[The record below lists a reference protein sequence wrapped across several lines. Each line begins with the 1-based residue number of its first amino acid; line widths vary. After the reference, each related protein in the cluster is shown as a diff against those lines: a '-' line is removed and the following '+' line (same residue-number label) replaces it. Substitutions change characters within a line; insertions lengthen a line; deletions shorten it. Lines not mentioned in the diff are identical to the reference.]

1 MKDLLYTFKNLLCT
15 ELISPPI
22 FKDIPVFGVFSHKL
36 PYPFNF
42 NSLNILNSF
51 KIFFPKQIHST
62 QIIKLEESLFSKTS
76 ISLFEIEG
84 DAVYTFSKNILI
96 GIRTADCVPILI
108 TSKNA
113 DFVAS
118 VHAGWK
124 GSVNRILFKF
134 LQKIINLGI
143 KPENILI
150 SIGPH
155 IKVCCYEVGEKVIKL
170 IRKNFENPERFI
182 LFKNKKTF
190 LNLEN
195 LNYYQAL
202 ECSIPENNIWISK
215 DCTYCLK
222 DKYWSQRYHKE
233 KRSFQIAL
241 IGKLK

>member
-1 MKDLLYTFKNLLCT
+1 MKSLFYTLKNLLNT

-22 FKDIPVFGVFSHKL
+22 FKDIFVLGVFSHKL

-42 NSLNILNSF
+42 NSLNVLNSF
-51 KIFFPKQIHST
+51 KFFFPKQIHST
-62 QIIKLEESLFSKTS
+62 KIIKLEESLFSKTS
-76 ISLFEIEG
+76 ISLFKIEG
-84 DAVYTFSKNILI
+84 DAVYTFSKNIFI

-108 TSKNA
+108 TSKYA

-124 GSVNRILFKF
+124 GSINRILFKF
-134 LQKIINLGI
+134 LQKIIDLDI

-150 SIGPH
+150 AIGPH
-155 IKVCCYEVGEKVIKL
+155 IKVCCYEIGEEVIEI
-170 IRKNFENPERFI
+170 IRRNFENPERFI

-190 LNLEN
+190 LNLEK

-202 ECSIPENNIWISK
+202 ECSVPKGNIWISK

-222 DKYWSQRYHKE
+222 DKYWSQRFHKE
-233 KRSFQIAL
+233 RRSFQIAL

>member
-1 MKDLLYTFKNLLCT
+1 MKDLFYILKNLLST

-22 FKDIPVFGVFSHKL
+22 FKGIPILGVFSHKL
-36 PYPFNF
+36 PYSFDF
-42 NSLNILNSF
+42 NSLNVLNSF

-62 QIIKLEESLFSKTS
+62 QIIKLEENLFLKTS
-76 ISLFEIEG
+76 ASLFEFEG
-84 DAVYTFSKNILI
+84 DAVYTLNRNIFI

-124 GSVNRILFKF
+124 GSVNRILSKF
-134 LQKIINLGI
+134 LQKIIDLDI

-150 SIGPH
+150 AIGPH
-155 IKVCCYEVGEKVIKL
+155 IKVCCYEVGEEVIEI
-170 IRKNFENPERFI
+170 IRKNFENSERFI
-182 LFKNKKTF
+182 LFKNNKTF
-190 LNLEN
+190 LNLEK

-222 DKYWSQRYHKE
+222 DKYWSQRFHKE
-233 KRSFQIAL
+233 RRCFQIAL